1 MPLPA
6 NPALPS
12 YPRVALVGD
21 TGVLVELGDAIDPQ
35 VNARVLALAAGLRE
49 LALAG
54 VRDVVPTYASVLVHL
69 DPDAADQEAV
79 AEAALSL
86 AGRTD
91 ARMPEGRAWLVPV
104 AYGGEHG
111 VDLAEMAAEK
121 GMSEAELVGRHTAPT
136 YRVYMIGFQP
146 GFAYLGGLDP
156 TLARSRRTDPR
167 PRTPAGSVSIGGAQT
182 AVASV
187 EAPSGW
193 HLIGRTP
200 ALPFRLGREPV
211 FLFQAGDTVRF
222 EPIDGETFRT
232 LAARAA
238 GGELIAERLR

>member
-1 MPLPA
+1 
-6 NPALPS
+6 
-12 YPRVALVGD
+12 
-21 TGVLVELGDAIDPQ
+21 
-35 VNARVLALAAGLRE
+35 
-49 LALAG
+49 
-54 VRDVVPTYASVLVHL
+54 
-69 DPDAADQEAV
+69 
-79 AEAALSL
+79 
-86 AGRTD
+86 
-91 ARMPEGRAWLVPV
+91 
-104 AYGGEHG
+104 
-111 VDLAEMAAEK
+111 
-121 GMSEAELVGRHTAPT
+121 MSEAELVRRHTAPT

-156 TLARSRRTDPR
+156 TLAKSRRTDPR
-167 PRTPAGSVSIGGAQT
+167 ARTPAGSVSIGGAQT

-238 GGELIAERLR
+238 EGELIAERLR

>member
-1 MPLPA
+1 MPPPSDPA
-6 NPALPS
+6 PLS
-12 YPRVALVGD
+12 YPRMVLVGD

-86 AGRTD
+86 AGRMD

-167 PRTPAGSVSIGGAQT
+167 PRTPAGS
-182 AVASV
+182 
-187 EAPSGW
+187 APAPP
-193 HLIGRTP
+193 P
-200 ALPFRLGREPV
+200 ARRLGLDRGRAD
-211 FLFQAGDTVRF
+211 AGGLGRGAVGLAPDRPDTRAPF
-222 EPIDGETFRT
+222 PPR
-232 LAARAA
+232 ARA
-238 GGELIAERLR
+238 GLP

>member
-1 MPLPA
+1 MPLPSG
-6 NPALPS
+6 PAPPS
-12 YPRVALVGD
+12 YPRVLLVGD
-21 TGVLVELGDAIDPQ
+21 TGVLVELGGGIDPA
-35 VNARVLALAAGLRE
+35 VNARALALAAGLRE

-79 AEAALSL
+79 AVAASSL
-86 AGRTD
+86 AERAG
-91 ARMPEGRAWLVPV
+91 APAPEGRAWRVPV

-111 VDLAEMAAEK
+111 VDLAEMAGEK
-121 GMSEAELVGRHTAPT
+121 AIAEAELVRRHVAPT

-167 PRTPAGSVSIGGAQT
+167 PRTPAGSVSIGGVQT

-193 HLIGRTP
+193 NLIGRTP
-200 ALPFRLGREPV
+200 ALPFRLGRDPV

-222 EPIDGETFRT
+222 EAISNDEFLA
-232 LAARAA
+232 LAARAGA
-238 GGELIAERLR
+238 GEPIAERLR